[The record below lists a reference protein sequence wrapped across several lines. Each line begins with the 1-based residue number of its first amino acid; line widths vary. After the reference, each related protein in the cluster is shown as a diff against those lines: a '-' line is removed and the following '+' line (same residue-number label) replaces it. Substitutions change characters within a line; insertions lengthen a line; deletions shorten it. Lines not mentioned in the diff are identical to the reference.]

1 METGFPME
9 TKQQLS
15 LLKSTGVYDNNSID
29 TVLKNDYFGSKDD
42 YFFYEIFNFDH
53 KFSPFCSMK
62 HCIGKNHV
70 SKWSRRLIFSVSK
83 PRVSE
88 ILLGLF
94 FQGVKIFLG
103 IF

>member
-1 METGFPME
+1 METGFLME

-29 TVLKNDYFGSKDD
+29 TVVKSDYFVSKND
-42 YFFYEIFNFDH
+42 FFKNEIFNFDH
-53 KFSPFCSMK
+53 NFSPFCSMK
-62 HCIGKNHV
+62 HCIGRNHI
-70 SKWSRRLIFSVSK
+70 SKWSHTLIFSVPI
-83 PRVSE
+83 PRASE